1 MGLPIQAAGKQHRQ
15 TFHTF
20 TGWAFVVGPLQ
31 SQCLLILQERRG
43 LRLVYFMSLIDRL
56 FHKISQ
62 LICTISIVKIRCTY
76 LSHLLIL
83 CLVVEECSAEL
94 VAAA

>member
-1 MGLPIQAAGKQHRQ
+1 MN
-15 TFHTF
+15 
-20 TGWAFVVGPLQ
+20 
-31 SQCLLILQERRG
+31 ILYIK
-43 LRLVYFMSLIDRL
+43 VT
-56 FHKISQ
+56 
-62 LICTISIVKIRCTY
+62 CTH